1 MDLIQAIVLGI
12 VQGLTEFLPISSSAH
27 LFLVP
32 ELAGWKDPGA
42 GFTAVI
48 QLGTIVAVIIYFRTD
63 LRNILSGLWAG
74 ILDKT
79 RRGTN
84 EFRIGVAVAAGTVP
98 AAVAGLLLEKSID
111 REFRSSYVIVATLIG
126 LGLVLWLAEKVGK
139 QHRKMEDVT
148 IKDGLIVGLWQC
160 LALVPGSSRS
170 GSTITGGLFLGLER
184 EAAARFS
191 FLLSVP
197 VIVLSGL
204 YKLVKDRNLLF
215 ESGPAN
221 TVVATL
227 VSFVVGYTAIAFL
240 MRYLQNRTTGV
251 FIGYRI
257 ALGLLVLWL
266 VAAGHVPAKSVEAE
280 SEVPST
286 TQRG

>member
-1 MDLIQAIVLGI
+1 MDLIQAVVLGI

-32 ELAGWKDPGA
+32 ELAGWRDPGA

-48 QLGTIVAVIIYFRTD
+48 QLGTIVAVLIYFRED
-63 LRNILSGLWAG
+63 LGRALAGLWAG
-74 ILDKT
+74 IFSSAKRDT
-79 RRGTN
+79 Q
-84 EFRIGVAVAAGTVP
+84 EFRLGSAVAIGTLP
-98 AAVAGLLLEKSID
+98 AVVAGLALEKSID
-111 REFRSSYVIVATLIG
+111 REFRSSYVIVAALIG
-126 LGLVLWLAEKVGK
+126 LALVLWLAEKTGK
-139 QHRKMEDVT
+139 QVRKLEAVT
-148 IKDGLIVGLWQC
+148 MKDGLIVGLWQC

-170 GSTITGGLFLGLER
+170 GSTISGALFLGLER

-204 YKLVKDRNLLF
+204 YKLIKDRDLLF
-215 ESGPAN
+215 ESGPVN

-227 VSFVVGYTAIAFL
+227 VSFVVGYGAIAFL
-240 MRYLQNRTTGV
+240 MKYLQNRTTGV

-257 ALGLLVLWL
+257 VLGLLVLWL
-266 VAAGHVPAKSVEAE
+266 VAAGHVPSKTLE
-280 SEVPST
+280 SKVEVPAKV
-286 TQRG
+286 QRG